1 MKKAIV
7 LVLVLGIGIFAINVL
22 AYPTNQRPVVVDGNT
37 LQDYFDYEF
46 GKGAIDVYNDQLPYA
61 IFTPGSDTAFD
72 VTIMVENSTD
82 DILGIYPYGYPDIK
96 LVVVPA
102 DAGANETINI
112 KFTKSGTQW
121 NVASYKIIWSG
132 GIPSVNIIN
141 YTTFPTTSFGFYLTD
156 STTSPSWTWY
166 SEDSLNNNNEAHA
179 LFYSGLSSAGDTGD
193 FYLAWEDSP
202 LTNSRDYA
210 DVVYHVSD
218 DDPVPEPATLFL
230 LGTGLIGLA
239 GIGRRRLKKF

>member
-1 MKKAIV
+1 V
-7 LVLVLGIGIFAINVL
+7 LILGIGIFAINVL
-22 AYPTNQRPVVVDGNT
+22 AYPTNQRPVVIDGST
-37 LQDYFDYEF
+37 LQDYFDDRF
-46 GKGAIDVYNDQLPYA
+46 SPGAIDVYNDQLPYA

-72 VTIMVENSTD
+72 VTIMVENSTN
-82 DILGIYPYGYPDIK
+82 DILGIYPYGYTDNK

-102 DAGANETINI
+102 DAGADETINI

-121 NVASYKIIWSG
+121 NVASYQLLWIG
-132 GIPSVNIIN
+132 GVPFGNIID

-202 LTNSRDYA
+202 LTNNNRDYA
-210 DVVYHVSD
+210 DVIYQVSD
-218 DDPVPEPATLFL
+218 DDPIPEPGTLFL
-230 LGTGLIGLA
+230 LGSGLIVLA
-239 GIGRRRLKKF
+239 GIGRRRLKR

>member
-46 GKGAIDVYNDQLPYA
+46 GKGSIDVYNDQLPYA

-72 VTIMVENSTD
+72 VTIMVENSTN

-102 DAGANETINI
+102 DAVEEDTINI
-112 KFTKSGTQW
+112 KFIKSDSGW
-121 NVASYKIIWSG
+121 DVYSYRLIFNLLP
-132 GIPSVNIIN
+132 IPSTEIID

-166 SEDSLNNNNEAHA
+166 SEDSLNNNDAHA

-210 DVVYHVSD
+210 DVIYLVSD
-218 DDPVPEPATLFL
+218 DDPVPEPGTLFL

-239 GIGRRRLKKF
+239 GIGRRMLIKF

>member
-1 MKKAIV
+1 MSPDLFPK
-7 LVLVLGIGIFAINVL
+7 
-22 AYPTNQRPVVVDGNT
+22 NQGS
-37 LQDYFDYEF
+37 F
-46 GKGAIDVYNDQLPYA
+46 G
-61 IFTPGSDTAFD
+61 
-72 VTIMVENSTD
+72 
-82 DILGIYPYGYPDIK
+82 
-96 LVVVPA
+96 
-102 DAGANETINI
+102 I

-132 GIPSVNIIN
+132 GIPSADVID

-166 SEDSLNNNNEAHA
+166 SEDSLNNNEAHA

-193 FYLAWEDSP
+193 LYLAWEDFP
-202 LTNSRDYA
+202 LVPGNRDYA

-239 GIGRRRLKKF
+239 GLGRKRLKR